1 MCLQFSDQ
9 RGREVIHP
17 NVKPHDFSD
26 SCDYHSYTLPKKK
39 NTGFFIKRIMCFVL
53 LHKCIYCWKI
63 FNRDMLSITGLM
75 RKTSLL
81 TVELFRRVPLSDL
94 LLSDV
99 SVSKSFCCPCQ
110 SWHRGSML
118 IEILDLQCVWWPLS
132 KTTLSVSIWI
142 PVQRLTVMGE
152 IRNANLFTTFIRG
165 DSWITTLHY
174 AKEPR

>member
-1 MCLQFSDQ
+1 MAASTKPSQLLVIYSIYMSKIQPGHFVCFFVCLQFSDQ

-39 NTGFFIKRIMCFVL
+39 NTGFNKKDNMCFVL

-75 RKTSLL
+75 RTTSQL
-81 TVELFRRVPLSDL
+81 TVELFQIVPLSDL

-99 SVSKSFCCPCQ
+99 SVQNKFLLS
-110 SWHRGSML
+110 
-118 IEILDLQCVWWPLS
+118 LS
-132 KTTLSVSIWI
+132 K
-142 PVQRLTVMGE
+142 LT
-152 IRNANLFTTFIRG
+152 
-165 DSWITTLHY
+165 
-174 AKEPR
+174 